1 MGKSVTAVGTTSAK
15 DPRQDQ
21 NWCVSHIT
29 IIITLISSQF
39 HLPSP
44 PPLPAPFSQ
53 IHLLPFP
60 HPSAKFTSSP
70 SCTLQPNEL
79 PEPPLLCAHAF
90 GQVTLHAGMPSFL
103 SNFYL
108 SFKTQLKGLLLRE
121 AFLDLESMAHSLV
134 PFCCNL
140 KLHG

>member
-1 MGKSVTAVGTTSAK
+1 MNYQSLPKPFCVHMPLDKSHS
-15 DPRQDQ
+15 
-21 NWCVSHIT
+21 N
-29 IIITLISSQF
+29 
-39 HLPSP
+39 
-44 PPLPAPFSQ
+44 
-53 IHLLPFP
+53 
-60 HPSAKFTSSP
+60 
-70 SCTLQPNEL
+70 
-79 PEPPLLCAHAF
+79 
-90 GQVTLHAGMPSFL
+90 AGMPSFL